1 MSDWQSL
8 VPFLV
13 TVVVVAASGAI
24 FMPGPWYRALSKPS
38 WTPPDWAFGP
48 AWTVLYLMIAV
59 AGWLVWTEQG
69 SGPAIWFW
77 AANIVFNGAWS
88 WLMFGMKRIGW
99 ALADAIAMLLTIVGF
114 IATAWP
120 VSQTAALLF
129 VPYLAWVTF
138 ATALNWA
145 ILARNPQAV

>member
-1 MSDWQSL
+1 MSDWHSL
-8 VPFLV
+8 IPFVV

-69 SGPAIWFW
+69 AGPAIAFW

-88 WLMFGMKRIGW
+88 WLMFGLKRIRW
-99 ALADAIAMLLTIVGF
+99 ALADAIAMLLTIIGF